1 MALFVALWIA
11 AGFIFGTA
19 AFVSGPI
26 YLAAGIVFVIW
37 LVAFGAPYLRRHVP
51 VSNR

>member
-11 AGFIFGTA
+11 AGFVFGTA

-26 YLAAGIVFVIW
+26 YLAAAIAFVIW
-37 LVAFGAPYLRRHVP
+37 LVVFGAPHFRRHLLLR
-51 VSNR
+51 NR

>member
-1 MALFVALWIA
+1 VAIFVALWIA
-11 AGFIFGTA
+11 AGFVFGTA

-37 LVAFGAPYLRRHVP
+37 LLAFGAPRLRRHVLLR
-51 VSNR
+51 NR